1 MNLKYKNDNEIE
13 IEKILNYEEY
23 YFFNQNLLT
32 EQERDIL
39 HNKLHCCLSY
49 TIRRIKY
56 YPLNCIC
63 QYCKNIFIFNE
74 GGYVICSACKNIL
87 DDEINEFEEYI
98 INKYEDIKNKYNNG
112 IFTRVRLILFCERE
126 RILNKKF
133 TPCAFFHYMFS
144 NKINIGIYNLYKIS
158 RTLKYNY
165 ERIHRY
171 DEYKNSTNFDFLKGD
186 NGIGATDKK
195 MIKALEY
202 CANIMPEFFVEYY
215 YKYL

>member
-1 MNLKYKNDNEIE
+1 MILKYKKDNEIE
-13 IEKILNYEEY
+13 IKKMLNYEEY

-32 EQERDIL
+32 EQERHIL
-39 HNKLHCCLSY
+39 HDKLYYSLSY
-49 TIRRIKY
+49 NIKRIRDGS
-56 YPLNCIC
+56 LNSIC
-63 QYCKNIFIFNE
+63 QYCKNIFILYD
-74 GGYVICSACKNIL
+74 GDYVICSECKNIL

-133 TPCAFFHYMFS
+133 TPCGFFHYMFS
-144 NKINIGIYNLYKIS
+144 NKIDIGIDNLYKIL

-171 DEYKNSTNFDFLKGD
+171 DEYKNSTNFDFLKCDYG
-186 NGIGATDKK
+186 NGASDKK
-195 MIKALEY
+195 MMKALNY
-202 CANIMPEFFVEYY
+202 CAKIMPELFNEYNRY
-215 YKYL
+215 NT